1 MFTTYST
8 CCADITRC
16 INSGTLRS
24 EVAISIY
31 FLCAGIPK
39 AISYAVF
46 FLHWYWFWTCSAHL
60 NKLVVHFLCK
70 CVQPCSLVFFLLELF
85 PWMIYPSSF
94 SIFYYIC
101 PMGASVCFNLLS
113 STFKDDKSNY
123 VDHAIM
129 DSHHVSYVLGLCGCV
144 YRCCLTGSVSSSCM
158 FQRNHVALHSNFF
171 VQQTISGFLIL
182 NKNDLKMLTGC
193 TPLLYRI
200 LYL

>member
-1 MFTTYST
+1 
-8 CCADITRC
+8 
-16 INSGTLRS
+16 
-24 EVAISIY
+24 
-31 FLCAGIPK
+31 
-39 AISYAVF
+39 
-46 FLHWYWFWTCSAHL
+46 
-60 NKLVVHFLCK
+60 
-70 CVQPCSLVFFLLELF
+70 
-85 PWMIYPSSF
+85 
-94 SIFYYIC
+94 
-101 PMGASVCFNLLS
+101 MGASVCFNLLS

-129 DSHHVSYVLGLCGCV
+129 DSHHVSHVLGLCGCV

-182 NKNDLKMLTGC
+182 NKNDLKMLTWC